1 MQGSAKTCYIK
12 QGLRVRCCT
21 SHDKPRLGMIVSLKG
36 GTTPGRTGD
45 AHRQATRHIDT
56 MNGCLGHRGVEEH
69 VLHNHNTGTFPARC
83 WRMLLQAH
91 YCKVYEP
98 MALSCRQANKTHGTK
113 NADLAKIQLR
123 FVAMFSGPL
132 RWVWW
137 IAPGQHSNHILCATL
152 LE

>member
-1 MQGSAKTCYIK
+1 MKPMQGSAKTCYIK

-21 SHDKPRLGMIVSLKG
+21 SHDKPRLGMIASLKG

-98 MALSCRQANKTHGTK
+98 MALSCRQANKTHGK
-113 NADLAKIQLR
+113 NCWPCQN
-123 FVAMFSGPL
+123 P
-132 RWVWW
+132 
-137 IAPGQHSNHILCATL
+137 IAFCCYVQWAPAVGLVDRPRST
-152 LE
+152 